1 MRLELDASSPPH
13 SIEVMAMKKSPILVT
28 ALLALACS
36 DQLVEPEFIY
46 PELQDLRIR
55 QIPFR
60 FQGDWSVKLRAE
72 LANPDLR
79 PPENARISIRLRIGS
94 SDTEEM
100 VLRPEYCGDI
110 DKVYFCTEFNLT
122 MESGRHINELR
133 PRLHEIPARFAFVHN
148 DGSWGSMWI
157 LEGELQPA
165 MKHARLWPGVES
177 TEVSL
182 TTPQHWYGDPTFPSM
197 YMVAIALVDFGTP
210 ILGDGI
216 IQAGAGDSLVAS
228 YTQPDG
234 QALEASSVMCEQPQ
248 GTGFAIAGLGEVPP
262 CG

>member
-1 MRLELDASSPPH
+1 
-13 SIEVMAMKKSPILVT
+13 MKKPAILVL
-28 ALLALACS
+28 AFLALACS
-36 DQLVEPEFIY
+36 DQLVEPEFIN

-60 FQGDWSVKLRAE
+60 FQGDWSVWLRAK

-79 PPENARISIRLRIGS
+79 PAENARVNLQLRTGS
-94 SDTEEM
+94 GDTEEM
-100 VLRPEYCGDI
+100 VLRPQYCGDI
-110 DKVYFCTEFNLT
+110 EETYSCTEFILM

-133 PRLHEIPARFAFVHN
+133 PRLQEIPARFAFVAN

-165 MKHARLWPGVES
+165 MKHARLWPGVKS
-177 TEVSL
+177 TEVSYL
-182 TTPQHWYGDPTFPSM
+182 ARLGGLVGSTFPTS
-197 YMVAIALVDFGTP
+197 MVAIALVDFGTP
-210 ILGDGI
+210 ISGDGI

-234 QALEASSVMCEQPQ
+234 QVLEASSVMCEQPQ
-248 GTGFAIAGLGEVPP
+248 GTGFAIGGLGEVPP